1 MAKSDPASLAGG
13 DGGQPVWPAGRA
25 VDDVGG
31 QAAAGQPGTDADQK
45 PTRQQGADV
54 VHIQQQQTA
63 QQEQAE
69 ASDRSEPAAQ
79 MIGQSSSTNSAAM
92 VPTA

>member
-13 DGGQPVWPAGRA
+13 DGGQPVWPAGRG

-45 PTRQQGADV
+45 PTRQQGAMSCTFSNSK
-54 VHIQQQQTA
+54 QP
-63 QQEQAE
+63 
-69 ASDRSEPAAQ
+69 SRSRPRLAIAV
-79 MIGQSSSTNSAAM
+79 SRR
-92 VPTA
+92 PR